1 MSYRKDI
8 GDAGVALLG
17 ILLGLLACLALS
29 LLVGCSPRIIT
40 QEGPVLVEHTTEH
53 RSTDIVRDTLIM
65 RDSVWHY
72 VQGDTVRIERWH
84 HVANVSKMI
93 RTDTIRDTV
102 PRVVT
107 VTRTEV
113 REVNVLR
120 WWQRALMWVGGVTG
134 LLGGAW
140 LLWRLKA

>member
-8 GDAGVALLG
+8 GDAGTALLG

-40 QEGPVLVEHTTEH
+40 QEVPVLVEHTTEH

-113 REVNVLR
+113 REVNRLR
-120 WWQRALMWVGGVTG
+120 WWQRALMWAGGV
-134 LLGGAW
+134 LLAAFVGCAVW
-140 LLWRLKA
+140 SIKP

>member
-29 LLVGCSPRIIT
+29 LLVGCSPRIVT
-40 QEGPVLVEHTTEH
+40 QEVPVLVEHTTEH

-107 VTRTEV
+107 VTHTEV
-113 REVNVLR
+113 REVNRLR
-120 WWQRALMWVGGVTG
+120 WWQRALMWAGVVAG

-140 LLWRLKA
+140 SLWRLKA

>member
-29 LLVGCSPRIIT
+29 LLVGCSPRIVT
-40 QEGPVLVEHTTEH
+40 QEVPVLVEHTTEH
-53 RSTDIVRDTLIM
+53 SSTDIVRDTLIM

-113 REVNVLR
+113 REVNRLR
-120 WWQRALMWVGGVTG
+120 WWQRALMWAGVVAW

>member
-8 GDAGVALLG
+8 GDAGTALLG

-40 QEGPVLVEHTTEH
+40 QEVPVVVEHTTEH

-84 HVANVSKMI
+84 HVANVSKML

-113 REVNVLR
+113 HEVNVLR
-120 WWQRALMWVGGVTG
+120 WWQRALMWAGGV
-134 LLGGAW
+134 LLAVFVGCA
-140 LLWRLKA
+140 LWRIKA

>member
-8 GDAGVALLG
+8 GDAGTALLG
-17 ILLGLLACLALS
+17 ILLGLLASLALS

-40 QEGPVLVEHTTEH
+40 QEVPVLVEHTTEH
-53 RSTDIVRDTLIM
+53 RSTDIVRDTLIV

-107 VTRTEV
+107 LTRTEV

-120 WWQRALMWVGGVTG
+120 WWQRALMWAGGV
-134 LLGGAW
+134 LLAACSGWAV
-140 LLWRLKA
+140 WRRWR

>member
-29 LLVGCSPRIIT
+29 LLVGCSPRIVT
-40 QEGPVLVEHTTEH
+40 QEVPVLVEHTTEH

-93 RTDTIRDTV
+93 KTDTIRDTV

-113 REVNVLR
+113 HEVNRLR

>member
-29 LLVGCSPRIIT
+29 LLVGCSPRIVT
-40 QEGPVLVEHTTEH
+40 QEVPVLVEHTTEH
-53 RSTDIVRDTLIM
+53 SSTDIVRDTLIM

-120 WWQRALMWVGGVTG
+120 WWQRALMWAGGVAG

>member
-8 GDAGVALLG
+8 DDAGMALLG

-29 LLVGCSPRIIT
+29 LLVGCSPRIVT
-40 QEGPVLVEHTTEH
+40 QEVPVLVEHTTEH

-113 REVNVLR
+113 REVNRLR
-120 WWQRALMWVGGVTG
+120 WWQRALMWAGGVLLAVFTG
-134 LLGGAW
+134 CAV
-140 LLWRLKA
+140 WRLKT

>member
-29 LLVGCSPRIIT
+29 LLVGCSPRIVT
-40 QEGPVLVEHTTEH
+40 QEVPVLVEHTTEH

-113 REVNVLR
+113 REVNRVR

-140 LLWRLKA
+140 LLWRIKA

>member
-8 GDAGVALLG
+8 GDAGTALLG

-29 LLVGCSPRIIT
+29 LLVGCSPRIVT
-40 QEGPVLVEHTTEH
+40 QEVPVLVEHTTEH

-93 RTDTIRDTV
+93 HTDTIRDTV

-113 REVNVLR
+113 HEVNRLR
-120 WWQRALMWVGGVTG
+120 WWQRALMWAGGVTG

-140 LLWRLKA
+140 LLWRIKA

>member
-29 LLVGCSPRIIT
+29 LLVGCSPRIVT
-40 QEGPVLVEHTTEH
+40 QEVPVLVEHTTER

-113 REVNVLR
+113 REVNRLR
-120 WWQRALMWVGGVTG
+120 WWQSALMWLGVVAG

-140 LLWRLKA
+140 SLWRLKA

>member
-1 MSYRKDI
+1 M
-8 GDAGVALLG
+8 ALLG

-40 QEGPVLVEHTTEH
+40 QEVPVLVEHTTEH
-53 RSTDIVRDTLIM
+53 RSTDIVRDTLVM

-93 RTDTIRDTV
+93 HTDTIRDTV

-113 REVNVLR
+113 HEVNRLR
-120 WWQRALMWVGGVTG
+120 WWQRALMCAGGVAG
-134 LLGGAW
+134 LLGGCW
-140 LLWRLKA
+140 VLWRLKA